1 LFQKG
6 GRQTKEK
13 FSSLS
18 SFLDTEAITQ
28 RKKEYRVLFTATR
41 SIAQTN
47 ALRERERERERDEE
61 IAGSNSE
68 EKNSV
73 VIFSKISSSSSS
85 NAARGNQQRR
95 GRTKTRE
102 RLTDDGAKEM
112 EQRTRSIVRRK
123 FSEQC
128 SF

>member
-1 LFQKG
+1 MARCRARVCSLSLSLFPLKSLSRFEEVGVFISCAYLFCLCGKKLFTKLLLFFFVLFQKG

-47 ALRERERERERDEE
+47 ALRERERERER
-61 IAGSNSE
+61 
-68 EKNSV
+68 
-73 VIFSKISSSSSS
+73 
-85 NAARGNQQRR
+85 
-95 GRTKTRE
+95 
-102 RLTDDGAKEM
+102 
-112 EQRTRSIVRRK
+112 
-123 FSEQC
+123 
-128 SF
+128 